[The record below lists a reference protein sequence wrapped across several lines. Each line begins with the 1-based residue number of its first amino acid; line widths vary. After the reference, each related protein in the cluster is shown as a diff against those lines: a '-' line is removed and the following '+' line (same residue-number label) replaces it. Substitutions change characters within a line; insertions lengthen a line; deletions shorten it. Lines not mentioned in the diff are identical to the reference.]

1 MAFTF
6 QIARRDK
13 ARSIH
18 ARRMIGQGPISVAA
32 WAQQP
37 APGPL
42 QRLAPLCG
50 WCATRFVSRVE
61 ASAMV
66 MLDESE
72 LTLEATVTTDNRK
85 SLE

>member
-37 APGPL
+37 APSPL

-50 WCATRFVSRVE
+50 WCAIRLVSCVE

-66 MLDESE
+66 DESE
-72 LTLEATVTTDNRK
+72 LTLEATVTTTTGNH
-85 SLE
+85 